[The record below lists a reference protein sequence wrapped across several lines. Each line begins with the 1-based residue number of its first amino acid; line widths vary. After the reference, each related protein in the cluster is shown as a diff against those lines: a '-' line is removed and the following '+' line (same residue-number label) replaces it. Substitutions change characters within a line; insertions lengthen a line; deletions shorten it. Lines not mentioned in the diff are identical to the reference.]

1 MTEKIEPAL
10 ITATDAA
17 ARVAAGARFIDVRS
31 EKGRATAGALPGAE
45 VVDRERLEETF
56 AGASTEQPVVVV
68 CGSVNGSGP
77 VAEWL
82 VEHGFEDVAHVEGG
96 FPAWKA
102 SGLPVGEPA
111 LEPDAV

>member
-10 ITATDAA
+10 ISATDAA
-17 ARVAAGARFIDVRS
+17 DRVAAGARLIDVRS
-31 EKGRATAGALPGAE
+31 EKGRAAAGALPGAE
-45 VVDRERLEETF
+45 IVDRERLQETF

-68 CGSVNGSGP
+68 CGSINGSGP

-96 FPAWKA
+96 FPAWKE
-102 SGLPVGEPA
+102 SGLPVGEPTA
-111 LEPDAV
+111 DPVAS